1 MRAPR
6 IAPSLMLLL
15 LAACGDPQ
23 QTQSIQQSA
32 VRAGVVS
39 TAELPVA
46 ADYHDVVQRIYV
58 GYFGRPADP
67 GGLDFYAGV
76 LLNAGAPTNIVD
88 LGVAYNSNAQLKFV
102 IDSFGTS
109 DESKALYPGD
119 NGQFIDAIYRNL
131 FGREPDAGGKA
142 FWSNALDLNYMTR
155 ASAAIQIMAGA
166 AGSDVTIITNK
177 TRAASGFTARIDT
190 PIQQQAYSGLAANV
204 VVRSMLGTVGEATDL
219 AAFESTS
226 WSTLNTLTAS
236 IASAGGYDILPTAP
250 AMNSVSAK
258 APVVLGTQVLAVP
271 VTGPLAPP
279 VPSNLAAGG
288 SGTNLKLWLF
298 DPRVAGSVALQTGI
312 FLRNVTANGGWQFV
326 AANADGSLNL
336 QLLASTSYEFDT
348 VEPNGT
354 SASLLRH
361 RYQVA
366 VAANGTASVQDVT
379 ATSGG
384 VYAVTLD
391 LPAVV
396 TPAVQARQDALRA
409 LAAVPVSSFRPTSLC
424 QLTDQV
430 TPVRS
435 LSTDLSAGFPRVRT
449 RLPAFGHVR
458 SLIIPVDFAD
468 VPGTD
473 DTGSFFSPLAVEV
486 RDFYLKQSYGRLA
499 FDFDILP
506 NWVRLP
512 FAPSKYGFTS
522 VNGSG
527 DFTSYRND
535 IFAMIDKQVDF
546 SQYDAVYILVP
557 KQMPMSKMGYGP
569 AITYP
574 TFTSTGTINNGATG
588 GADMYLS
595 EGSAWR
601 WMAHET
607 GHAFGLYDE
616 DLNHQTQTMG
626 HWGIMAM
633 NWSRNAIEVN
643 SWDRYL
649 MGWLPE
655 DQVACMARTSLS
667 AAGTTVELGPL
678 VRQSKDIK
686 AAMVPLSDSTILVME
701 SRKNEGYD
709 NIAAGREGVLV
720 YTVDMKLGT
729 LGGGYR
735 TQRRA
740 GSTDANFEDAALRV
754 GDSVTVDGV
763 TVTVT
768 ASGAGGDTI
777 RVSK

>member
-1 MRAPR
+1 MRAYR
-6 IAPSLMLLL
+6 IAPSLILLL
-15 LAACGDPQ
+15 LAACGDTRQPVTTQ
-23 QTQSIQQSA
+23 QVA
-32 VRAGVVS
+32 VRASVS
-39 TAELPVA
+39 SASATPVT
-46 ADYHDVVQRIYV
+46 ADYYDVVQRIYV

-67 GGLDFYAGV
+67 GGLEFYAGV

-88 LGVAYNSNAQLKFV
+88 LADAYNNNAQIKFV
-102 IDSFGTS
+102 LDSFGTS
-109 DESKALYPGD
+109 AESQALYPGD

-131 FGREPDAGGKA
+131 FNREPDAGGKA
-142 FWSNALDLNYMTR
+142 FWARALDLELMTR
-155 ASAAIQIMAGA
+155 ASAAIQIMRGAG
-166 AGSDVTIITNK
+166 GSDVTIISNK
-177 TRAASGFTARIDT
+177 IYAASGFTARIDT
-190 PIQQQAYSGLAANV
+190 PIQQSAYSGLDANV
-204 VVRSMLGTVGEATDL
+204 VVRTMLGTVGETTDL
-219 AAFESTS
+219 AGFETTL
-226 WSTLNTLTAS
+226 WSTLNSLTAS
-236 IASAGGYDILPTAP
+236 TASAGGYDIVPTAP
-250 AMNSVSAK
+250 AMNSVTVK
-258 APVVLGTQVLAVP
+258 APVVLSAQVVAVP
-271 VTGPLAPP
+271 VTGPVAPP
-279 VPSNLAAGG
+279 VPSNLTSGG
-288 SGTNLKLWLF
+288 AGTNLKLWLF
-298 DPRVAGSVALQTGI
+298 DPRVSGSVALRTGI
-312 FLRNVTANGGWQFV
+312 FLRNITTNGSFQYMGANV
-326 AANADGSLNL
+326 DGSLNL
-336 QLLASTSYEFDT
+336 TLTASSSYEFDT

-354 SASLLRH
+354 SSTLLRH

-366 VAANGTASVQDVT
+366 VAADGTAAVQDVT

-384 VYAVTLD
+384 VYAVTVD
-391 LPAVV
+391 PVVVV

-424 QLTDQV
+424 QLTDQYAP
-430 TPVRS
+430 TRS
-435 LSTDLSAGFPRVRT
+435 FSTDLSAGFPRVRT

-458 SLIIPVDFAD
+458 SLIIPVDFAE
-468 VPGTD
+468 VAGVD
-473 DTGSFFSPLAVEV
+473 DPGSFFSPLAVEV
-486 RDFYLKQSYGRLA
+486 RDFYMKQSYGRLA

-535 IFAMIDKQVDF
+535 IFAMIGGQVDF

-557 KQMPMSKMGYGP
+557 KEMPMSKMGYGP

-574 TFTSTGTINNGATG
+574 TFTSTGYVMNGATG

-595 EGSAWR
+595 EGGAWR

-607 GHAFGLYDE
+607 GHAFGLFDE

-633 NWSRNAIEVN
+633 NWSRKAIEVN
-643 SWDRYL
+643 GWDRYL

-655 DQVACMARTSLS
+655 DQVACMAKTSLTAS
-667 AAGTTVELGPL
+667 GTTVELGPL
-678 VRQSKDIK
+678 VRQTKDVK
-686 AAMVPLSDSTILVME
+686 AAMVPLSDSTILVVE

-709 NIAAGREGVLV
+709 VLSASQAGVLV
-720 YTVDMKLGT
+720 YTVDMKLGS

-735 TQRRA
+735 TLRRA
-740 GSTDANFEDAALRV
+740 GSTDANFEDAALRA

-768 ASGAGGDTI
+768 ASSAAGDTI
-777 RVSK
+777 KVSR